1 MLFICYHLDTIIV
14 RVILADDSDLILV
27 RLQQMLSIYPQV
39 EIAGTFTDG
48 IETLN
53 AIRKQKP
60 DLAIIDIRMPWLSGL
75 EVLKEIRNEDKT
87 IKIMLLTFY
96 SSDYYREQAL
106 KFGADYFL
114 SKVDEFEK
122 VLLIVGEL
130 LKKEESYSALIN

>member
-1 MLFICYHLDTIIV
+1 M
-14 RVILADDSDLILV
+14 RVLLADDSELILE
-27 RLQQMLSIYPQV
+27 RLQQMLGVFEQV
-39 EIAGTFTDG
+39 DLAGSFTDG

-53 AIRKQKP
+53 AIRKLKP

-75 EVLKEIRNEDKT
+75 EVLKEIRKEDKI

-96 SSDYYREQAL
+96 SSEYYREQAM

-130 LKKEESYSALIN
+130 LKKEESYSA

>member
-1 MLFICYHLDTIIV
+1 
-14 RVILADDSDLILV
+14 LADDSELILV

-53 AIRKQKP
+53 AIRQQKP

-75 EVLKEIRNEDKT
+75 EVLREIRKEDKT

-96 SSDYYREQAL
+96 SSEYYREQAL
-106 KFGADYFL
+106 KFGADYFF
-114 SKVDEFEK
+114 SKVDDFEK
-122 VLLIVGEL
+122 VLLTVSEILNNVERN
-130 LKKEESYSALIN
+130 STVIY